1 MMKLFNTASVLFG
14 LVGGFICQAL
24 GGWDVILKALVALV
38 VLDYATGVLKAL
50 STKTLSSAVGFKGLI
65 KKTVIF
71 IVVATAVIIQ
81 SVIGEAVPL
90 REITI
95 IFFLCNEGI
104 SLLENA
110 AEFVPIPEKLKE
122 ALIQLRERDVE

>member
-1 MMKLFNTASVLFG
+1 MKLFNTASIIFG
-14 LVGGFICQAL
+14 LVGGFICKSL
-24 GGWDVILKALVALV
+24 GGWDVIIKALVALV
-38 VLDYATGVLKAL
+38 VLDYVTGVLKAL

-110 AEFVPIPEKLKE
+110 AEFVPIPEKLKD
-122 ALIQLRERDVE
+122 ALIQLREKSDSE